1 MLKLTKETLETLL
14 VSRVGGAEVRERI
27 IDSTWRQ
34 ILKYGVKRFT
44 VQDIATDLGISKKT
58 IYTHFESKESIID
71 ALCEKLAEADRA
83 SHMEAMESRVVFFEK
98 LDLLINAH
106 YHRQMPLSF
115 LAELNRYYPEIY
127 TRYIDSNIPR
137 SIYRELID
145 QGINEGY
152 IRSDIHPAIL
162 ELIVDKSLEAL
173 DDNKFLTDYD
183 ITVQQGL
190 QILRNVL
197 LYGVLKP
204 EQR

>member
-1 MLKLTKETLETLL
+1 
-14 VSRVGGAEVRERI
+14 
-27 IDSTWRQ
+27 
-34 ILKYGVKRFT
+34 
-44 VQDIATDLGISKKT
+44 
-58 IYTHFESKESIID
+58 
-71 ALCEKLAEADRA
+71 
-83 SHMEAMESRVVFFEK
+83 MESEAGFLEK

-115 LAELNRYYPEIY
+115 LAELNRYYPEISA
-127 TRYIDSNIPR
+127 RYIEANIPR

-145 QGINEGY
+145 QGIKEGY

-204 EQR
+204 ERR

>member
-1 MLKLTKETLETLL
+1 MK
-14 VSRVGGAEVRERI
+14 ERI

-58 IYTHFESKESIID
+58 IYTHFDSKEAIVA
-71 ALCEKLAEADRA
+71 ALCENLAAADRA
-83 SHMEAMESRVVFFEK
+83 SHMEAMESQAGFLEK

-115 LAELNRYYPEIY
+115 LAELNRYYPEIFA
-127 TRYIDSNIPR
+127 RYMNSNIPQ

-145 QGINEGY
+145 QGIKEGY
-152 IRSDIHPAIL
+152 IRSDVHPAIL

-173 DDNKFLTDYD
+173 DDNKFLADYE

-204 EQR
+204 DRRGGGAGDEA